1 MSAHLSYAD
10 AELLLRLA
18 GRGKPID
25 SPDLPELYR
34 LAREGYCKMD
44 PCEVYRL
51 TTLGR
56 EAARQALSRRVI
68 V

>member
-1 MSAHLSYAD
+1 MKPALSYAD
-10 AELLLRLA
+10 AEILLRLA
-18 GRGKPID
+18 GRGEPID
-25 SPDLPELYR
+25 LPDLPELYR

-51 TTLGR
+51 TALGR
-56 EAARQALSRRVI
+56 EAAQKALSRRVI